1 MLMKKMLFTF
11 ALMALPLFALK
22 ATAQEGIFVNYEE
35 TMPEYPGGERQWKK
49 DRDTYME
56 TRLKNM
62 FPQAN
67 PDSLATDERKR
78 RIVVQC
84 IIDKEGIA
92 QDPIILPGH
101 GLHPTIDEAVIN
113 YVHQMPRFKPG
124 GIKGE
129 PRNVKYVMPFFVHPY
144 YLRLLEREEQQST
157 DTTIYE
163 VVEKMPEYPGGIK
176 VLVRD
181 AQVFAQKYIKKH
193 FPDDKTNP
201 YWWPG
206 CGIPARSIVTFTVHE
221 DGQIT
226 DAIITRN
233 VDPHC
238 DRAALLFVKSMP
250 RWIPGEQKGKK
261 VKVKFTLPFSLHL
274 Q

>member
-1 MLMKKMLFTF
+1 MKRLFPF
-11 ALMALPLFALK
+11 LALMLLPLFIGKVSAK
-22 ATAQEGIFVNYEE
+22 APANELLE
-35 TMPEYPGGERQWKK
+35 TMPEYPGGERQWKQ

-92 QDPIILPGH
+92 QDPIIVPGH
-101 GLHPTIDEAVIN
+101 GLHPTIDEVVIN

-129 PRNVKYVMPFFVHPY
+129 PRNVKFLLPIFVHPY
-144 YLRLLEREEQQST
+144 YLRLLEKEENLST

-163 VVEKMPEYPGGIK
+163 VVEKMPEYPGGVEQCVKDKYTFARKFIK
-176 VLVRD
+176 
-181 AQVFAQKYIKKH
+181 QN
-193 FPDDKTNP
+193 FPDNNP
-201 YWWPG
+201 YYG
-206 CGIPARSIVTFTVHE
+206 TFSSSCMCIVKFIIHE
-221 DGQIT
+221 DGHVT
-226 DAIITRN
+226 DAVIVRSADEHN
-233 VDPHC
+233 DK
-238 DRAALLFVKSMP
+238 AAILFVKSMP
-250 RWIPGEQKGKK
+250 RWIPGEQNGKR
-261 VKVKFTLPFSLHL
+261 VKVKMTLPFSLCLH
-274 Q
+274 

>member
-1 MLMKKMLFTF
+1 MKQFIATF
-11 ALMALPLFALK
+11 ILLIGLCNMAM
-22 ATAQEGIFVNYEE
+22 AQESIFVHYE
-35 TMPEYPGGERQWKK
+35 TMPEYPSGEKQWKK
-49 DRDTYME
+49 DRDAYME

-101 GLHPTIDEAVIN
+101 ELHPTIDEVAIN

-124 GIKGE
+124 TFKGE
-129 PRNVKYVMPFFVHPY
+129 PRNMKYVMPFFVHPY

-157 DTTIYE
+157 DTTVYKL
-163 VVEKMPEYPGGIK
+163 VEKMPEYPGGMLELMK
-176 VLVRD
+176 D
-181 AQVFAQKYIKKH
+181 CQNFALKYIKKH
-193 FPDDKTNP
+193 FPDDKNNP
-201 YWWPG
+201 YWWPDAKG
-206 CGIPARSIVTFTVHE
+206 VKRSIVSFTIHE
-221 DGQIT
+221 NGQVT
-226 DAIITRN
+226 DAVITRSSE
-233 VDPHC
+233 DPHS

-261 VKVKFTLPFSLHL
+261 VKVKFTLPFKLHV

>member
-1 MLMKKMLFTF
+1 MKKILFTF
-11 ALMALPLFALK
+11 ALMVLPLFTLK
-22 ATAQEGIFVNYEE
+22 AMTQDTTYMFIHHEK
-35 TMPEYPGGERQWKK
+35 MPEYPGGESQWIK

-56 TRLKNM
+56 TRLKEL
-62 FPQAN
+62 FPEAH
-67 PDSLATDERKR
+67 PDSLSTNETKR
-78 RIVVQC
+78 RIIMQFT
-84 IIDKEGIA
+84 IDKKGEV
-92 QDPIILPGH
+92 QMPFIIR
-101 GLHPTIDEAVIN
+101 GLHPVLDNEAFR
-113 YVHQMPRFKPG
+113 YVRQLPRFKPG
-124 GIKGE
+124 AFDEK
-129 PRNVKYVMPFFVHPY
+129 PWSVNFSMPLLIHPY

-157 DTTIYE
+157 DTTVYK
-163 VVEKMPEYPGGIK
+163 VVEKMPKYPGGIM

-201 YWWPG
+201 YWWSG

-226 DAIITRN
+226 DATITRN

-261 VKVKFTLPFSLHL
+261 VKVKYTLPFSLHL

>member
-1 MLMKKMLFTF
+1 MKQFIVTF
-11 ALMALPLFALK
+11 ILLIGLCNM
-22 ATAQEGIFVNYEE
+22 ATAITYE
-35 TMPEYPGGERQWKK
+35 TMPEYPGGEMKWKK

-56 TRLKNM
+56 TRLKEL
-62 FPQAN
+62 FPEAH

-78 RIVVQC
+78 RIIMQF
-84 IIDKEGIA
+84 IIDKKGEV
-92 QDPIILPGH
+92 QMVSLFR
-101 GLHPTIDEAVIN
+101 GLHPVLDNEAFR
-113 YVHQMPRFKPG
+113 YVRQLPRFKPG
-124 GIKGE
+124 TLHGK
-129 PRNVKYVMPFFVHPY
+129 PQDVKFTLPLFVHPY

-157 DTTIYE
+157 DTTVYK
-163 VVEKMPEYPGGIK
+163 VVEKMPEYPRGMLELMK
-176 VLVRD
+176 D
-181 AQVFAQKYIKKH
+181 CQKFAGKYIKKH

-206 CGIPARSIVTFTVHE
+206 CGIPARSIVSFTVHE

-226 DAIITRN
+226 DAIITRSSE
-233 VDPHC
+233 DPHS

-261 VKVKFTLPFSLHL
+261 VKVKFTLPFTLHL

>member
-1 MLMKKMLFTF
+1 MKQFIATF
-11 ALMALPLFALK
+11 FLLIGLCNMT
-22 ATAQEGIFVNYEE
+22 TAQESIFVHYE
-35 TMPEYPGGERQWKK
+35 TMPEYPSGEKQWKK
-49 DRDTYME
+49 DRDAYME

-101 GLHPTIDEAVIN
+101 GLHPTIDAVAIN
-113 YVHQMPRFKPG
+113 YVHQMPRFKPVTF
-124 GIKGE
+124 KGE

-163 VVEKMPEYPGGIK
+163 VVEKMPKYPGGIK

-201 YWWPG
+201 YWWSG

-226 DAIITRN
+226 DATITRN

-261 VKVKFTLPFSLHL
+261 VKVKYTLPFSLHL

>member
-1 MLMKKMLFTF
+1 MKQFIATF
-11 ALMALPLFALK
+11 FLLIGLCNM
-22 ATAQEGIFVNYEE
+22 ATAQESIFFNYEE

-101 GLHPTIDEAVIN
+101 GLHPTIDEVAIN

-124 GIKGE
+124 TFKGE
-129 PRNVKYVMPFFVHPY
+129 PRNMKYVMPFFVHPY

-157 DTTIYE
+157 DTTVYK
-163 VVEKMPEYPGGIK
+163 VVEKMPEYPGGIEQ
-176 VLVRD
+176 LVRD
-181 AQVFAQKYIKKH
+181 AQIFALKYRKKH
-193 FPDDKTNP
+193 FPDDKNNP
-201 YWWPG
+201 YWWPD
-206 CGIPARSIVTFTVHE
+206 PLVKRSIVSFTIHE
-221 DGQIT
+221 NGQVT
-226 DAIITRN
+226 DAIITRSSE
-233 VDPHC
+233 DPHS
-238 DRAALLFVKSMP
+238 DRAALLFIKSMS
-250 RWIPGEQKGKK
+250 RWIPGEQNGKK
-261 VKVKFTLPFSLHL
+261 VKVKFTLPFTLHL